1 METPRPFRQ
10 ETVAAQSAPV
20 AKFVIEELPLA
31 SEAMI
36 AARCEIDLSPG
47 RRTRPEIRRA
57 GRILIVAM
65 IPTKLRISAKAQRR
79 RERQGADSTATLK
92 LLGSD

>member
-1 METPRPFRQ
+1 METPSALRQ

-20 AKFVIEELPLA
+20 AKFVIEDLPLA

-47 RRTRPEIRRA
+47 RRTRPTMRRA
-57 GRILIVAM
+57 GRILIVVM
-65 IPTKLRISAKAQRR
+65 IPTKLRLTAKAP
-79 RERQGADSTATLK
+79 GANVNSEWWTRN
-92 LLGSD
+92 